1 MTTKPLAEHG
11 PCLVC
16 GTENPHSFGMKW
28 FVTDDRIV
36 NGKITL
42 TKQQQGPPDY
52 AHGGASAALV
62 DEAMGAA
69 VWYAGYTVVAV
80 NLNVNFLKPVPL
92 HQEIKVTGY
101 VTEVEEDGK
110 VVKANGQITLPDG
123 EIAVTATGTYV
134 NAPQF
139 FDKLIQRYFQD

>member
-1 MTTKPLAEHG
+1 MKPLSEHG

-16 GTENPHSFGMKW
+16 GTENPHSFGIQW

-69 VWYAGYTVVAV
+69 VWYAGHTVVAV
-80 NLNVNFLKPVPL
+80 NLNVNYLKPVPL
-92 HQEIKVTGY
+92 HQEIEVIGHIA
-101 VTEVEEDGK
+101 EVEEDGK
-110 VVKANGQITLPDG
+110 VVKASGQIILPDG
-123 EIAVTATGTYV
+123 EIAVTADGTYV

>member
-1 MTTKPLAEHG
+1 MTMKPLAEHG

-28 FVTDDRIV
+28 FVTDDGIV

-42 TKQQQGPPDY
+42 TEQQQGPPSY

-62 DEAMGAA
+62 DEAMGAS

-80 NLNVNFLKPVPL
+80 NLNVNYLKPVPL
-92 HQEIKVTGY
+92 HQEIEVIGQ
-101 VTEVEEDGK
+101 VAEVEEDGK
-110 VVKANGQITLPDG
+110 AVKASSRIILPDG
-123 EIAVTATGTYV
+123 EIAVTAEGTYV

-139 FDKLIQRYFQD
+139 FDKLIQRYFHD